1 MATVVN
7 LPRKRAEITSAFP
20 GIRVVAALLRCTAC
34 KHEWHGQLDPFGEVL
49 PETARCPRCTQN
61 TPEPPAAA

>member
-20 GIRVVAALLRCTAC
+20 GVRIVAALLRCTSC
-34 KHEWHGQLDPFGEVL
+34 KHEWHGNLDPFGEVL
-49 PETARCPRCTQN
+49 PESARCPRCEAN
-61 TPEPPAAA
+61 RTPPEAA